1 MIGFPLAVNA
11 KGNAA
16 FLPTS
21 VILQRPSAATILSK
35 SLHTHWSGDAP
46 SRWWALTLCWW
57 RLDFAKL
64 QTVKR
69 QLRTLA
75 LFAVLI
81 APHLAA
87 ARGHVIVP
95 QITLEDA
102 PFSAPSV
109 TFTIPRY
116 ELSQR
121 ERETIAACLILE
133 AASQGDIGLRAVM
146 AVIRNRARGVPELF
160 EPTVLREKQF
170 SALNK
175 VTAGRETL
183 TQAIQ
188 RAKRDR
194 MWDRAMSIVDAAL
207 DESWHDPTGGATHYT
222 RSGER
227 TRWTRSLARTA
238 VIGAHS
244 FYR

>member
-1 MIGFPLAVNA
+1 M
-11 KGNAA
+11 
-16 FLPTS
+16 
-21 VILQRPSAATILSK
+21 
-35 SLHTHWSGDAP
+35 
-46 SRWWALTLCWW
+46 
-57 RLDFAKL
+57 
-64 QTVKR
+64 
-69 QLRTLA
+69 
-75 LFAVLI
+75 
-81 APHLAA
+81 
-87 ARGHVIVP
+87 IVP
-95 QITLEDA
+95 QVTLTDA
-102 PFSAPSV
+102 PFSSRSV
-109 TFTIPRY
+109 SFSIPRY

-160 EPTVLREKQF
+160 EPTVLRDKQF

-183 TQAIQ
+183 AQAIN

-194 MWDRAMSIVDAAL
+194 MWSKAVEIVDAAL
-207 DESWHDPTGGATHYT
+207 HESWQDPTGGATHYT
-222 RSGER
+222 RSAER